1 MRSGQDLLPIGQFAE
16 ASRLSLKALRI
27 YDRLGLLR
35 PVRVD
40 DQTGYRY
47 YHEDQLRPA
56 RLISLLRRIEMPLAL
71 IKDVL
76 EADAAAAASIVGTFW
91 SIAEARISEG
101 RSIVGY
107 IQEIIRGGITMGFE
121 VKTRQVQGA
130 QAVSITQEV
139 FVKDL
144 PDFIRDACATLYRMV
159 ATSGG
164 QVDGPLT
171 VIYHG
176 EVNEDSNGPVEV
188 AVPVKRGSVSL
199 GEEARLVELASGTQ
213 AYTTITNAQLR
224 FPEILKAYDA
234 VYDWIKK
241 NGRRPAGPPREIYF
255 ADVERARPNDLV
267 CDIAWPVLS
276 EARV

>member
-1 MRSGQDLLPIGQFAE
+1 MPIGQFAE

-27 YDRLGLLR
+27 YDRLDLLK

-40 DQTGYRY
+40 EQTGYRF
-47 YHEDQLRPA
+47 YHEDQLRSA

-76 EADAAAAASIVGTFW
+76 EGDPVTASSVVVRFW
-91 SIAEARISEG
+91 SDVESRMGE
-101 RSIVGY
+101 RRVVVDY
-107 IQEIIRGGITMGFE
+107 IQEFIRGGIPMGFE
-121 VKTRQVQGA
+121 VKTRQVEVA

-144 PDFIRDACATLYRMV
+144 PGFIQRSCDALYRHV
-159 ATSGG
+159 AASGA
-164 QVDGPLT
+164 QPDGPLT

-188 AVPVKRGSVSL
+188 CVPVRRGSVPPPQM
-199 GEEARLVELASGTQ
+199 EQARLVELAAGTQ
-213 AYTTITNAQLR
+213 AYTTITQAELR

-234 VYDWIKK
+234 VYDWIKQ
-241 NGRRPAGPPREIYF
+241 NGKKPAGPPREVYF
-255 ADVERARPNDLV
+255 ADMERARPNDPV